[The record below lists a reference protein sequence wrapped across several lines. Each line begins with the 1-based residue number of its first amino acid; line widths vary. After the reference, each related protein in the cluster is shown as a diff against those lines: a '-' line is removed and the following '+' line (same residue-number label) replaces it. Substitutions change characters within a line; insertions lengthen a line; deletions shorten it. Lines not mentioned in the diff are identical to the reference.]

1 MSRTFICS
9 FNWRDDDNTY
19 KHKFANS
26 RGGERHKTNFVPLN
40 AHWTLREGRGGVQ
53 GVARVVDVKEKRILF
68 RKIRG
73 EVGE

>member
-1 MSRTFICS
+1 MTTTLI
-9 FNWRDDDNTY
+9 NT
-19 KHKFANS
+19 S
-26 RGGERHKTNFVPLN
+26 LQTLGGGRHKTNLLPLN
-40 AHWTLREGRGGVQ
+40 AHWTLREGRGGGVQ